1 MATADPH
8 IPVLI
13 DALIEAT
20 APVSGVWIDGTFGAG
35 GYTRRL
41 LEAGA
46 DQVIGLDRD
55 PIVFEMAQ
63 SWAAEYGDRLKMVE
77 TVFSKMDEVSA
88 PVDGVVL
95 DLGVSSMQLDM
106 AERGFSFMRS
116 GPLDMRMGR
125 DGITAAEL
133 IDQSDEGH
141 LADIL
146 HHYGEERAAR
156 RIARALVRDRPFKT
170 TAQLAETI
178 EKCLPRSKPVQSH
191 PATRSFQALRI
202 AVNDEFGE
210 LIRGLAAA
218 EGVLKP
224 GGQLAVVTFHSLE
237 DRVVKRFFTARS
249 DTGGGG
255 SRYAPET
262 AAREAEFILTPRKAI
277 APREDEIARNPRAR
291 SARLRVAK
299 RTEKVSGPLD
309 VSKMALPKITETQGL

>member
-1 MATADPH
+1 
-8 IPVLI
+8 
-13 DALIEAT
+13 
-20 APVSGVWIDGTFGAG
+20 
-35 GYTRRL
+35 
-41 LEAGA
+41 
-46 DQVIGLDRD
+46 
-55 PIVFEMAQ
+55 
-63 SWAAEYGDRLKMVE
+63 
-77 TVFSKMDEVSA
+77 
-88 PVDGVVL
+88 
-95 DLGVSSMQLDM
+95 
-106 AERGFSFMRS
+106 
-116 GPLDMRMGR
+116 MGR
-125 DGITAAEL
+125 DGLTAAEL
-133 IDQSDEGH
+133 IDQSDEAH

-178 EKCLPRSKPVQSH
+178 EKCLPRSKPGQSH

-218 EGVLKP
+218 ERVLKP

-237 DRVVKRFFTARS
+237 DRVVKRFLTARS

-262 AAREAEFILTPRKAI
+262 AARQAEFVLTPRKAI
-277 APREDEIARNPRAR
+277 APREDEVARNPRAR

-299 RTEKVSGPLD
+299 RTETLSGPLD
-309 VSKMALPKITETQGL
+309 VSKMALPKITETKGL

>member
-55 PIVFEMAQ
+55 PMVFEMAKP
-63 SWAAEYGDRLKMVE
+63 WAADYGDRLKMVE

-133 IDQSDEGH
+133 IDQSDEAH

-178 EKCLPRSKPVQSH
+178 EKCLPRSKPGQSH

-218 EGVLKP
+218 ERVLKP

-277 APREDEIARNPRAR
+277 APREDEVARNPRAR
-291 SARLRVAK
+291 SSRLRVAK
-299 RTEKVSGPLD
+299 RTEKMSGPLD